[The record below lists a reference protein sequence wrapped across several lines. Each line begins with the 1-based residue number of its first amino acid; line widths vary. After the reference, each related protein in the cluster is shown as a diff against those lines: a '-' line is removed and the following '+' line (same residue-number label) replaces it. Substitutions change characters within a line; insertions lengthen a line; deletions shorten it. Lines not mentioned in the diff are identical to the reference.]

1 MLHEFKIKYRKKY
14 LFLQVSVSVS
24 KNNVCN
30 IHLYGKLGK
39 KFIFFTN
46 SRCMGTQKRM
56 KNKY

>member
-46 SRCMGTQKRM
+46 SGLYGHTK
-56 KNKY
+56 KDEK